1 MLCPVLIQ
9 WLNYWASLTHMK
21 AEWKLSAKT
30 SKQKSPR
37 MGALIMH
44 RCTTN
49 HSEMQWLK
57 TTKNVISHCFCGF
70 SYRHDSVECL
80 WLKISH
86 EFMLICQ
93 LEYLFYLK
101 AQLWKRV
108 LENNFPKPIS
118 MFTDKLQFFWIWHLQ
133 MTGSYLPSFC
143 YLSNIKHF
151 KQKPI
156 VFSSQMWYLT
166 IHSSIILFFWCKYSI
181 HLPAHIQGKI
191 TTKIG

>member
-1 MLCPVLIQ
+1 MTKLLSI
-9 WLNYWASLTHMK
+9 YYTYESR
-21 AEWKLSAKT
+21 ESKLSAKT

-108 LENNFPKPIS
+108 LENNFPS
-118 MFTDKLQFFWIWHLQ
+118 LFLCFQT
-133 MTGSYLPSFC
+133 S
-143 YLSNIKHF
+143 
-151 KQKPI
+151 
-156 VFSSQMWYLT
+156 FSSFVYGISKWLAATFLLSATFQ
-166 IHSSIILFFWCKYSI
+166 I
-181 HLPAHIQGKI
+181 
-191 TTKIG
+191 